1 MGLEPPTAH
10 DGGGTCVVIEPPKRR
25 VRFSSSV
32 SRSTI
37 NSNSDRRNRRYDAP
51 GDGESSTQ
59 PSTVPG
65 EEEDEEKLSY
75 KVHDEEESVSHLE
88 GFVVFCNSNS
98 SDEPSVL
105 YEKTGLDACVDSSL
119 MATADAVEWIFSPWK
134 ELAQYTSAIEWSNLG
149 DRCCTHTTETFAK
162 VDNFIPDVETVRE
175 YMPEFS
181 STKDY
186 IPDVVDVGGK
196 AKDYLSDAWQYKE
209 VKQHVVFD
217 DNGEWGVY
225 TGMLCKTTEKPHGRG
240 KATYQSGRWYD
251 GEWEQGVVTGHGS
264 LKDKEGDLYEGEF
277 QNNEKHG
284 SGTMTFADGHVF
296 FGEYSHNE
304 MVKGKIIYKD
314 GSSFEGAWVDGMKHG
329 KGKLHIRDCSVYY
342 GDFKAGAMHG
352 KGTFKKEDGALYE
365 GEFKNG
371 LFHGIGKYTW
381 PDGSTY
387 RGAWWE
393 GERGEQEVLP
403 NGTQLLVQREEKV
416 ATPEADGMIQE
427 EKGEKGELAERNVAK
442 KDILPS
448 ISQLLVRKEEKE
460 ATPLPETDGI
470 VLEEEGTIYTWPD
483 DEGSRF
489 LVGCCTNLPGSC
501 LPGSDERTWPDDERS
516 SKLGPGRSF
525 PSLLV

>member
-10 DGGGTCVVIEPPKRR
+10 DDGGGGTRVVIEQKRR
-25 VRFSSSV
+25 VRFSSSIPRDTTV
-32 SRSTI
+32 V
-37 NSNSDRRNRRYDAP
+37 NRRNRQYDAP

-59 PSTVPG
+59 PSTVPDD

-75 KVHDEEESVSHLE
+75 KVNYEEEESVSHLE

-105 YEKTGLDACVDSSL
+105 YEKTGLDTCIDSSL
-119 MATADAVEWIFSPWK
+119 IATADAVEWILSPLK
-134 ELAQYTSAIEWSNLG
+134 DLADYTSTIEWSKLR
-149 DRCCTHTTETFAK
+149 DQCCTHTTTAFAK
-162 VDNFIPDVETVRE
+162 VDDFIPDVETAKE

-181 STKDY
+181 SAKDY

-209 VKQHVVFD
+209 VKQHVLFD
-217 DNGEWGVY
+217 DSGEWGVY

-251 GEWEQGVVTGHGS
+251 GEWEQGVMTGQGS
-264 LKDKEGDLYEGEF
+264 SKNKEGDLYEGEF

-296 FGEYSHNE
+296 LGEYSHNE
-304 MVKGKIIYKD
+304 MAKGKIIYKD

-329 KGKLHIRDCSVYY
+329 RGKLHIRDCSVYH

-352 KGTFKKEDGALYE
+352 KGTLKKEDGSLYD
-365 GEFKNG
+365 GEFKDD

-416 ATPEADGMIQE
+416 GAPEVDGIMQE
-427 EKGEKGELAERNVAK
+427 EKGEKGELADRTLAR
-442 KDILPS
+442 KDVLPN
-448 ISQLLVRKEEKE
+448 ISQLLARQEEKE
-460 ATPLPETDGI
+460 ATPAPEADGI
-470 VLEEEGTIYTWPD
+470 VEEEGTIYTWPD

-489 LVGCCTNLPGSC
+489 LAGCCTNLPGSC
-501 LPGSDERTWPDDERS
+501 LPSSDERTWPDDERS
-516 SKLGPGRSF
+516 SKRGPGRYF